1 MHTRLKPVDAFVG
14 VNVLLLA
21 AGSALFVLQRLN
33 NLEAR
38 SNLAEMVVYVLTIA
52 AAIVAGWRRM
62 RRAALPL
69 TTLGAMQL
77 GILSAFA
84 GGVVHIHGMRLYDTD
99 LLGLPFDKWVHGLNA
114 VAGMAFTQALLQPA
128 KGVVPR
134 GLAVLLIVQGCG
146 AIVEAIEYVCQALIP
161 NTGVGGYDNNMQDLL
176 ANLGGGLIYLAAQAA
191 WGVIARAGARR
202 APAA

>member
-1 MHTRLKPVDAFVG
+1 MHSRLKPVDVFVG

-21 AGSALFVLQRLN
+21 AGSALFMAQRLSGA
-33 NLEAR
+33 EAR
-38 SNLAEMVVYVLTIA
+38 SNLAEILVYVLTIA
-52 AAIVAGWRRM
+52 TAILAGWRRM

-84 GGVVHIHGMRLYDTD
+84 GGVVHIHGVRLYDTT

-128 KGVVPR
+128 RGVVPR

-146 AIVEAIEYVCQALIP
+146 AIVEVIEYVCQTLIP
-161 NTGVGGYDNNMQDLL
+161 NTGVGGYDNNMLDLV
-176 ANLGGGLIYLAAQAA
+176 ANLAGGLMYLVIHASVAALSR
-191 WGVIARAGARR
+191 VVSRRVPAG
-202 APAA
+202 

>member
-1 MHTRLKPVDAFVG
+1 MHSRLKPVDVFVG

-21 AGSALFVLQRLN
+21 AGSALFMAQRLSGA
-33 NLEAR
+33 EAR
-38 SNLAEMVVYVLTIA
+38 SNLAEILVYVLTIA
-52 AAIVAGWRRM
+52 AAILAGWRRM

-84 GGVVHIHGMRLYDTD
+84 GGVVHIHGVRLYDTT

-128 KGVVPR
+128 RGVVPR
-134 GLAVLLIVQGCG
+134 GLAIFLIVQGCG

-161 NTGVGGYDNNMQDLL
+161 NTGVGGYDNNMQDIL
-176 ANLGGGLIYLAAQAA
+176 ANLGGGLIYL
-191 WGVIARAGARR
+191 VVHAGAAVLSRIVSRR
-202 APAA
+202 VPAG